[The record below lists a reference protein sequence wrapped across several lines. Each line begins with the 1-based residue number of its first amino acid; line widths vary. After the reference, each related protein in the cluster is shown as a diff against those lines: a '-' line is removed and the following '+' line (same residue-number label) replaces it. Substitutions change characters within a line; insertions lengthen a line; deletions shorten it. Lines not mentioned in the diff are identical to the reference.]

1 MLRLAC
7 RTGIRQGKPILIP
20 RRFFNAIPKSFMKKL
35 LSCPFCGSAAE
46 IVDETLPLTHH
57 HQYSISADHACG
69 CLFNSVDMPLFA
81 TKAEA
86 IRKWNQRAEMQPLS
100 RLKSA

>member
-1 MLRLAC
+1 MRRLGS
-7 RTGIRQGKPILIP
+7 RTGIRQGKPILIT
-20 RRFFNAIPKSFMKKL
+20 RRSFNAIPKSFMKKL

-69 CLFNSVDMPLFA
+69 CLFNLVDMPLFA
-81 TKAEA
+81 TKAAA
-86 IRKWNQRAEMQPLS
+86 IKKWNQRAEMQPLP

>member
-1 MLRLAC
+1 
-7 RTGIRQGKPILIP
+7 
-20 RRFFNAIPKSFMKKL
+20 MKKL

-46 IVDETLPLTHH
+46 IAEEALPLTRHN
-57 HQYSISADHACG
+57 QYSISAQHACG
-69 CLFNSVDMPLFA
+69 CLFNSVDMPLFE

-86 IRKWNQRAEMQPLS
+86 IKKWNQRADMQQPLP